1 MAKKRSMLD
10 VQVKKCGK
18 GVVYLS
24 LRGSLDAHTAP
35 RLEERLNS
43 LFNSK
48 TYKIIVNLEEVDY
61 IASAGAGVFLGS
73 VQEARSNEGDIL
85 LVKPSVA
92 VDELFT
98 LLGVNGFFKF
108 FDNLSDAMA
117 HFGAA

>member
-1 MAKKRSMLD
+1 MLD
-10 VQVKKCGK
+10 VEAKRCGK

-48 TYKIIVNLEEVDY
+48 IYKVIVNLEEVDY
-61 IASAGAGVFLGS
+61 IASAGAGVFLEG
-73 VQEARSNEGDIL
+73 VQEARSNDGDIL
-85 LVKPSVA
+85 LIKPSAA

-108 FDNLSDAMA
+108 FGNLSEAMA